1 MGPRLDRRG
10 NREGQH
16 RMINTRAASMGPR
29 LDRRGNDASFELA
42 SSGFELQ
49 WGHAWIGV
57 GMDTSA
63 RSRWQRSRFN
73 GATPG

>member
-10 NREGQH
+10 NRLRRE
-16 RMINTRAASMGPR
+16 RR
-29 LDRRGNDASFELA
+29 LKTAL
-42 SSGFELQ
+42 LQ

-57 GMDTSA
+57 GIGRHGAGPRPTVG
-63 RSRWQRSRFN
+63 FN